1 MQRGDVFDARLSP
14 TEGSEQAGTRP
25 VVIVSCNAI
34 NQYGSVVVV
43 VPLTDAANIKR
54 VYPGHVLV
62 EQPEGGLSLEL
73 DGPDWPGAR
82 HRQVTLAPTARLC
95 VPGNPRSH
103 RRSAAHY
110 AGPMTTPQTPCPNDH
125 ASQPLRRLSLVL
137 LLTVLLFSLLPPP
150 VGYAQGVPPDPGLP
164 GPYPVEQF
172 NFTLNGL
179 GATVFYPGAGGVVA
193 AGGPYAG
200 LVLGH
205 GFARSRAQHANN
217 GIFLASHGYV
227 VVTVDFPSPF
237 SPDFDAWAAQ
247 ISAALD
253 WLEAQNADPA
263 SRFYQQ
269 IDVQRLG
276 ALGHSAGG
284 MATWV
289 AAGQDSRIK
298 ATMPLDPVPANGA
311 DLAALGAGLVV
322 PSGWTGAP
330 GSSCNASASYSQL
343 YPLVAAGHKAQYIVA
358 NATHC
363 DFEDPT
369 NFLCTLTCGGA
380 SDTRRQVWRR
390 YTVAWF
396 KYYLDSDPGYFHYLH
411 GDGLAADLAAGRL
424 TGATARNTE
433 PRNANAQAAISGGA
447 ALLSWQPYPAAPLAG
462 YNIYRRRLPD
472 PSGQLA
478 AAPGMTGSYV
488 DAGLPAGQYEYSL
501 HTRDTTGNEH
511 QPAILPLLDVPCY
524 TFDVT
529 PAACDG
535 QVDALDIQ
543 ALAAAWPSEV
553 GQPGYNSRFDVD
565 GDEMI
570 TVVDVQTFA
579 AQWGWPAN

>member
-1 MQRGDVFDARLSP
+1 MNYQRRLSP
-14 TEGSEQAGTRP
+14 ILLAIALALAALPASAG
-25 VVIVSCNAI
+25 
-34 NQYGSVVVV
+34 
-43 VPLTDAANIKR
+43 
-54 VYPGHVLV
+54 H
-62 EQPEGGLSLEL
+62 
-73 DGPDWPGAR
+73 
-82 HRQVTLAPTARLC
+82 
-95 VPGNPRSH
+95 
-103 RRSAAHY
+103 
-110 AGPMTTPQTPCPNDH
+110 
-125 ASQPLRRLSLVL
+125 
-137 LLTVLLFSLLPPP
+137 
-150 VGYAQGVPPDPGLP
+150 AQGVPADPGLA
-164 GPYPVEQF
+164 GPYATEQF
-172 NFTLNGL
+172 NITLQGL
-179 GATVFYPGAGGVVA
+179 GATVFYPGAGGAVA
-193 AGGPYAG
+193 AGGPFSG

-205 GFARSRAQHANN
+205 GFARARAQHANN
-217 GIFLASHGYV
+217 GVFLASHGFV
-227 VVTVDFPSPF
+227 VVTVDFPNPF

-247 ISAALD
+247 IGAALD

-269 IDVQRLG
+269 IAVDRLG

-311 DLAALGAGLVV
+311 NLAALGAALTV

-330 GSSCNASASYSQL
+330 GSSCNASASYNQL

-396 KYYLDSDPGYFHYLH
+396 KYYLDGDTGYYHYLH
-411 GDGLAADLAAGRL
+411 GDGLAGDLTAGRL
-424 TGATARNTE
+424 TGDTARNTE
-433 PRNANAQAAISGGA
+433 PRDASVLAAPSGGA
-447 ALLSWQPYPAAPLAG
+447 SSLNWQPFPVTPLAG
-462 YNIYRRRLPD
+462 YSVYRRLLPD
-472 PSGQLA
+472 PTGYLVA
-478 AAPGMTGSYV
+478 TPGMAGSFDDV
-488 DAGLPAGQYEYSL
+488 GLPAGQYEYALLS
-501 HTRDTTGNEH
+501 RDTAGNEH

-524 TFDVT
+524 TFDVA

-543 ALAAAWPSEV
+543 TVAAAWQSEV
-553 GQPGYNSRFDVD
+553 GQPGYDSRFDVD
-565 GDEMI
+565 GDLTI
-570 TVVDVQTFA
+570 TIADVQAFA
-579 AQWGWPAN
+579 AQWGWPGQ